1 MRTDVR
7 VAFRKKCP
15 RNVYGPRDALLSVG
29 RAWWKPLS
37 LRERAGIA
45 CVVWSIAL
53 FILAVAAAI
62 PGGPTAALTADDMHP
77 IVSQSV
83 HFDAS
88 ASVGHDQGLGRIVS
102 YRFDFGDGAGT
113 ANQIPATAIHV
124 YPDVGAH
131 RATVTVRDARGN
143 EGTASLT
150 IDVRPEP
157 TPTGPEP
164 DLTPSATS
172 TDPASPLEGQVV
184 SVSITIVNHGGATA
198 ESATIDV
205 YDERPNGTTVAIGQV
220 VLGEPLA
227 TGASTTVYSQSFL
240 AVEVGEHTIRIVIGN
255 VTPTESNT
263 SDNSREIAMTVRP
276 SMGPGPTGGE
286 VPLGT
291 WAIILALLAAGIA
304 ALIVAAT
311 LLRRP
316 RKRGPLEPPPVEPQ
330 DQSPPPLHPR

>member
-1 MRTDVR
+1 MRTDR
-7 VAFRKKCP
+7 GSAFRKKCP

-37 LRERAGIA
+37 LHERAGIA
-45 CVVWSIAL
+45 CVVWAIAL

-62 PGGPTAALTADDMHP
+62 PGGPTAALTADDLRP
-77 IVSQSV
+77 IVGQSV
-83 HFDAS
+83 HFDAAAS
-88 ASVGHDQGLGRIVS
+88 AGHDQGLGRIVS

-113 ANQIPATAIHV
+113 VEQIPPTAIHA
-124 YPDVGAH
+124 YADVGAR

-143 EGTASLT
+143 EGIASLT

-157 TPTGPEP
+157 TPTGPAP
-164 DLTPSATS
+164 DLTPRAAS
-172 TDPASPLEGQVV
+172 TNPASPLEGQVV
-184 SVSITIVNHGGATA
+184 SVSITIVNHGGASA

-220 VLGEPLA
+220 VLGETLA

-240 AVEVGEHTIRIVIGN
+240 AVGVGEHTIRIVIGN

-263 SDNSREIAMTVRP
+263 SDNTREIAMTVRP

-286 VPLGT
+286 IPFGT
-291 WAIILALLAAGIA
+291 LTIILGLLAAGIA
-304 ALIVAAT
+304 ALVGAAT
-311 LLRRP
+311 LLTRP
-316 RKRGPLEPPPVEPQ
+316 RKRGPLEPPPAEPT
-330 DQSPPPLHPR
+330 DQSPPPLHPP